1 MAESLEPNLPW
12 TPLKIIQWA
21 VPFLKQKGLPNPKF
35 DAEILVAHAL
45 QMDRLKVYL
54 QFDRPLEQAEL
65 ALIREFLKRRAR
77 HEPIQYITGNREFFG
92 LDFKVGP
99 GVLIPR
105 PETEQLVELGLE
117 YLKALPEETRN
128 ILDLGTGSGCM
139 AISLAKN
146 IFCQV
151 WALDVQEDALVWAR
165 QNAQSL
171 GVEQKIQWR
180 TGDWFSALNPE
191 DPPQF
196 QLILSNPPYIS
207 MDEKGELEPE
217 VKDFEPEKA
226 LFSGESGLEAY
237 EILAKNLEKKLV
249 PGGVALIELHANRS
263 DKISELFK
271 GGDLSQTLHRD
282 LQGLP
287 RVLRLEK
294 SSEK

>member
-1 MAESLEPNLPW
+1 MSETLEPTAPW

-21 VPFLKQKGLPNPKF
+21 VPFLKQKGLQNPKF
-35 DAEILVAHAL
+35 DAEILVANAL

-54 QFDRPLEQAEL
+54 QFDRPLEQGEL
-65 ALIREFLKRRAR
+65 ALIRESLKRRAR
-77 HEPIQYITGNREFFG
+77 HEPIQYITGHREFFG

-117 YLKALPEETRN
+117 YLKGLGQEPAN
-128 ILDLGTGSGCM
+128 ILDLGTGSGCIP
-139 AISLAKN
+139 ISLAKN

-151 WALDVQEDALVWAR
+151 WAVDIQEEALVWAN

-171 GVEQKIQWR
+171 GVADRIQWR
-180 TGDWFSALNPE
+180 KGDWFSALKPE
-191 DPPQF
+191 DPAQF

-207 MDEKGELEPE
+207 LSEQGELDQE
-217 VKDFEPEKA
+217 VKDFEPEMA

-237 EILAKNLEKKLV
+237 ETLAKSLMGKLV
-249 PGGVALIELHANRS
+249 PGGVSLIELHANRS
-263 DKISELFK
+263 DKISDLFQGELR
-271 GGDLSQTLHRD
+271 QTLYRD